1 MEPKMRDAGENPDV
15 IILRPKEGTISG
27 AKVEMKNPD
36 GMAYPP
42 LGNARNAIN
51 PHVTKTPNTP
61 KIDTGASAANDDKL
75 QSGSNVQAV
84 VAKMDA

>member
-1 MEPKMRDAGENPDV
+1 M
-15 IILRPKEGTISG
+15 SG
-27 AKVEMKNPD
+27 AKVDMKNPD

-42 LGNARNAIN
+42 PGNARNAMK
-51 PHVTKTPNTP
+51 PHVTKTPSTP

-84 VAKMDA
+84 VTKMDAWRVAQNPCRIIEAILIF